1 MKHPGHQLVP
11 VKRLRSVALRT
22 AGTVVLACVVSLAPA
37 AHASDGGFPAVYA
50 ERARLLVPGGEWQDS
65 ACWADGDGGTACSG
79 AWVPAPRLLEVG
91 RELAQHRA
99 EQPPTAPPVTPVA
112 VVVALACGV
121 VLGGAAVGWLWTR
134 VGH

>member
-1 MKHPGHQLVP
+1 MHPGHSSMP
-11 VKRLRSVALRT
+11 VKRRRLLRVLRT
-22 AGTVVLACVVSLAPA
+22 ASTVVLACVVSITPA

-50 ERARLLVPGGEWQDS
+50 ERARLLVPGGDWQDGQ
-65 ACWADGDGGTACSG
+65 CWPTDAGMSCSG
-79 AWVPAPRLLEVG
+79 AWVPEPRLIEVG